1 VAGEY
6 LLKLNISWSPI
17 AYKYR
22 EGKLQRTLK
31 RELKE
36 LEIANGEGFGRLA
49 VSVNSFVGNLAGR
62 VLRSNIFVVCG
73 VRNVGTDGDIFAC
86 RTNLIV
92 AGRMGYREGGF
103 GMGNR
108 SGVRNPVSSDPR

>member
-17 AYKYR
+17 ANKYR

-36 LEIANGEGFGRLA
+36 PEIGNGEGLGQLA
-49 VSVNSFVGNLAGR
+49 AS
-62 VLRSNIFVVCG
+62 
-73 VRNVGTDGDIFAC
+73 
-86 RTNLIV
+86 
-92 AGRMGYREGGF
+92 
-103 GMGNR
+103 
-108 SGVRNPVSSDPR
+108 VSSFSDFRPEFPIE